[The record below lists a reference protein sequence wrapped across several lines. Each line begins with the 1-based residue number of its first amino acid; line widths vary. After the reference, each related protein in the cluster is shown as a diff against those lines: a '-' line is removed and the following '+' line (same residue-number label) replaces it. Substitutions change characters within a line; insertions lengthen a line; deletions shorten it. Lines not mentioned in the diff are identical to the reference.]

1 MFFGTYFNCE
11 WPPKALRELFTYA
24 KVIPDPEFKSFDLKS
39 LRTKGPDKDQEEADI
54 MADRAG
60 EPLKQ

>member
-11 WPPKALRELFTYA
+11 WPPRLFTYA
-24 KVIPDPEFKSFDLKS
+24 KVIPDPESKSFDLKS
-39 LRTKGPDKDQEEADI
+39 LRTKGPDKDQDEADI

-60 EPLKQ
+60 ERLKQ